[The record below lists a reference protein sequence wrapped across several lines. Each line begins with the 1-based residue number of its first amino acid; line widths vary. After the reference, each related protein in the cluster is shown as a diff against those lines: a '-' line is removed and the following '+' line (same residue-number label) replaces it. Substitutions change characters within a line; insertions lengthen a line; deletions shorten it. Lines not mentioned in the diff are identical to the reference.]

1 MPVYSYKG
9 LTDGGRAKSGF
20 VDADSDRS
28 ARQKLRRDGI
38 YLTEL
43 SEGAGTQPAKT
54 EERRARFSFSFRRSI
69 PGTDLAIATRQLA
82 TLLGAGIPLVESL
95 GALTEQVEHARLKSV
110 IGQVRDRVNEGATLA
125 DALARAGPFSNLFV
139 SMVRAGEAGG
149 ALEQVLRRL
158 ADYLES
164 QVRTRNRVL
173 SIMLYPIMMMGFAVL
188 VVIVLVTVVLPQIT
202 QLLEGFDVPLPWY
215 TQAII
220 SVSYF
225 LRHWWWA
232 LLGVAGAIGIAVRAA
247 LRTERGRESF
257 DGLKLR
263 LPVFGRVN
271 RILAISRF
279 TRTLS
284 TLLAGGIPIV
294 RALEISNFE
303 ISSARTIGISK
314 FVAAN
319 QVIGAAIDRARES
332 ITEGSS
338 IAAPLKRSGHFPPLV
353 THMVD
358 VGERSGELEAMLAKV
373 ADTYDEQVETAVT
386 RLTAMLE
393 PMLILVMVGIVLFII
408 LATLV
413 PLLELTTAIR

>member
-1 MPVYSYKG
+1 VPVYSYKG
-9 LTDGGRAKSGF
+9 VTNAGRATRGF

-28 ARQKLRRDGI
+28 ARHKLRREGV

-43 SEGAGTQPAKT
+43 AESAGTLPTPA
-54 EERRARFSFSFRRSI
+54 EERSSRFSFSFLRSI
-69 PGTDLAIATRQLA
+69 PGSDLALATRQLA

-95 GALTEQVEHARLKSV
+95 GALTEQVEHQRLKSV
-110 IGQVRDRVNEGATLA
+110 IAQVRDRVNEGATLA
-125 DALARAGPFSNLFV
+125 DALARAGPFSELFV

-164 QVRTRNRVL
+164 QVRTRNRVI
-173 SIMLYPIMMMGFAVL
+173 SIMLYPAMMMGFAVL
-188 VVIVLVTVVLPQIT
+188 VVIALVTVVLPQIT
-202 QLLEGFDVPLPWY
+202 QLLVSMDMPLPWY

-220 SVSYF
+220 SGSGFVRS
-225 LRHWWWA
+225 WWWA
-232 LLGVAGAIGIAVRAA
+232 LLAAGGVVAIA
-247 LRTERGRESF
+247 LRAVLRTDRGRERF
-257 DGLKLR
+257 DALKLR
-263 LPVFGRVN
+263 MPVFGRVI
-271 RILAISRF
+271 RVLAISRF

-294 RALEISNFE
+294 RSLE
-303 ISSARTIGISK
+303 ISK
-314 FVAAN
+314 FVAGN
-319 QVIGAAIDRARES
+319 YVIGEAIDRAKES

-338 IAAPLKRSGHFPPLV
+338 IAAPLKRSGQFPALV

-358 VGERSGELEAMLAKV
+358 VGEKSGELEAMLAKV

-386 RLTAMLE
+386 RLTALLE
-393 PMLILVMVGIVLFII
+393 PMLILIMVGIVLFII

-413 PLLELTTAIR
+413 PLLQLTSAIR

>member
-1 MPVYSYKG
+1 LPVYSYKG
-9 LTDGGRAKSGF
+9 VTNAGRATRGF
-20 VDADSDRS
+20 VDADSDRT
-28 ARQKLRRDGI
+28 ARQKLRRDGV

-43 SEGAGTQPAKT
+43 LESVGSVRTPSQ
-54 EERRARFSFSFRRSI
+54 ERSARFSFSFMRRI

-125 DALARAGPFSNLFV
+125 DALTRAGPFSELFV

-173 SIMLYPIMMMGFAVL
+173 SIMLYPMMMMLFAGL
-188 VVIVLVTVVLPQIT
+188 VVVLLVTVVLPQIT
-202 QLLEGFDVPLPWY
+202 QLLESFEMELPWH
-215 TQAII
+215 TQLII
-220 SVSYF
+220 SGSHF
-225 LRHWWWA
+225 LRTWWWA
-232 LLGVAGAIGIAVRAA
+232 LIAVGVLAGIGFRALA
-247 LRTERGRESF
+247 RTERGSETV
-257 DGLKLR
+257 DALKLR
-263 LPVFGRVN
+263 LPIFGRVI

-294 RALEISNFE
+294 RALEIS
-303 ISSARTIGISK
+303 K

-319 QVIGAAIDRARES
+319 QVLGAAIERAKES

-338 IAAPLKRSGHFPPLV
+338 IAAPLRRSGHFPPLV

-358 VGERSGELEAMLAKV
+358 VGEKSGELEAMLAKV

-386 RLTAMLE
+386 RLTALLE
-393 PMLILVMVGIVLFII
+393 PLLILIMVGIVLVIM
-408 LATLV
+408 LSTLV
-413 PLLELTTAIR
+413 PLLQLTSAMK